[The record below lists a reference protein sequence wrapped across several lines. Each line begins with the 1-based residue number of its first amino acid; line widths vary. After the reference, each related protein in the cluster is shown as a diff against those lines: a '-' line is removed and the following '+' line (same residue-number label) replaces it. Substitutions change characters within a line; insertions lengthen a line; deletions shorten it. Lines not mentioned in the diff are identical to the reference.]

1 MKMKRQSGFTLIE
14 LVMVIVILGIL
25 AAVALPRFVNLADDA
40 KKASVAG
47 VYGGFN
53 SAVAVAR
60 SKWMVMGASP
70 GTLPAN
76 CTPATCTT
84 GVAIAIDGATTV
96 GFGASGYPADNAA
109 PTGMTP
115 ASPTSTLVMTPQKC
129 MNVWQAILGGNGPS
143 IATAAAAGI
152 DWVPTAATS
161 ICTYTYYG
169 GTTTATARVFTY
181 DAVTGAMALTNA

>member
-1 MKMKRQSGFTLIE
+1 MKQQQSGFTLIE
-14 LVMVIVILGIL
+14 LIMVIVILGIL
-25 AAVALPRFVNLADDA
+25 AATALPRFVNLADDA

-53 SAVAVAR
+53 SAVAVMRAR
-60 SKWMVMGASP
+60 WMVNGAIP
-70 GTLPAN
+70 GTVPAS
-76 CTPATCTT
+76 CTASTCTT
-84 GVAIAIDGATTV
+84 GSLITTDGLSV
-96 GFGASGYPADNAA
+96 GFNAAGYPADNVA
-109 PTGMTP
+109 PTGLTP
-115 ASPTSTLVMTPQKC
+115 ASPTSTTAMTATRC

-143 IATAAAAGI
+143 IATAAAVGI

-181 DAVTGAMALTNA
+181 NADTGAMALTNT